1 MYWALA
7 LTASICQAQH
17 LTDLLEEQYESY
29 YSEGSNLR
37 VELTLNQTKYAP
49 GDTLWLQAYVIDG
62 SIMSSSGK
70 QILEVNL
77 VDSQGQSRQSIR
89 FMTRNG
95 LGSNQ
100 MVLSDDLEAGYYLI
114 TAHFPF
120 TGAEQGHLLFER
132 EVTIVKDKVLG
143 PIRNNIQVA
152 VEGGSLLGGVSN
164 TVVVK
169 TDPAMDSLLLMT
181 RAGVVT
187 QTVPLVGGWSRFSF
201 TPERR
206 GAYLLQT
213 SNGLSRVDLPVAS
226 NGGIALHKLP
236 SEAGKGVSFE
246 MRIPSGSALQGKRLV
261 GIVTSGGEVV
271 HSVTMDVAET
281 DLRLTVPAGALP
293 PGRSQLSVFDSDGR
307 VMAQRRFENGQK
319 VVAGLNLDGKTFLAG
334 EKVAIDISLNSE
346 EGMALS
352 GNGTLRVLNRAV
364 LSGSSSLNG
373 DGTSRFL
380 DTSADPKIRDMA
392 LVLLG
397 VEEDWDQIRMGKE
410 PGWPRR
416 GSSRI
421 RLEGSPTLHGL
432 RLPRDTK
439 LTIYLQRHNWPYPGL
454 VEPDGSIS
462 LSVPDFYG
470 DEDLFYLTE
479 FSGSIRSDLT
489 IAWDQPSI
497 SWPRAPVA
505 TIGDMS
511 DSYAIFSGKRQ
522 LIRRSYEVFTN
533 SSFVPTEAAALTPRP
548 LEEVVNKYD
557 QVYDLDDYVS
567 FQSVEEV
574 VKEII
579 RPLTHAKIGGQSV
592 VKFKYLRD
600 PPTGNP
606 LYFIDGHATLDTE
619 HFLSLPTSDIHT
631 ISIVKDYRKI
641 SRLGLIGRNGIVVV
655 DSKSGSLGEAL
666 INEATSIRGLN
677 AAMRFPTLSGNQSA
691 IPEFRSTIFWAPE
704 VPINAGKGT
713 VEFFLSDDIGEM
725 DVILEGYTVDGSY
738 FRESVLLN
746 VLPTNG
752 N

>member
-1 MYWALA
+1 MFWT
-7 LTASICQAQH
+7 LTLTVSICQAQH
-17 LTDLLEEQYESY
+17 LPDLLEEQYEGY
-29 YSEGSNLR
+29 YGNGPNLR
-37 VELTLNQTKYAP
+37 VELMLNQTKYAP
-49 GDTLWLQAYVIDG
+49 GDTLWLQAYLIDG
-62 SIMSSSGK
+62 GLMSSSGK

-77 VDSQGQSRQSIR
+77 VDHRGQSRQQIR
-89 FMTRNG
+89 FMTKDG

-120 TGAEQGHLLFER
+120 TGAEQGHILFQR
-132 EVTIVKDKVLG
+132 EVAIVSDKVLR
-143 PIRNNIQVA
+143 PIRNSIQVA
-152 VEGGSLLGGVSN
+152 VEGGSLVAGVSN

-169 TDPAMDSLLLMT
+169 TDLALDSLLLK
-181 RAGVVT
+181 RSGSVIL
-187 QTVPLVGGWSRFSF
+187 TVPVLDGWSRFSF
-201 TPERR
+201 TPER
-206 GAYLLQT
+206 GDTYLLQT
-213 SNGLSRVDLPVAS
+213 SDGLSRANLPVVS
-226 NGGIALHKLP
+226 NDGIALGRLT
-236 SEAGKGVSFE
+236 SEEGEGATFE
-246 MRIPSGSALQGKRLV
+246 MRIPPESSFRGQRLI

-271 HSVTMDVAET
+271 HSVTMDVLE
-281 DLRLTVPAGALP
+281 DDWRLVVPAGALP
-293 PGRSQLSVFDSDGR
+293 PGSSELSVFDSDGR

-319 VVAGLNLDGKTFLAG
+319 VVADLRTEGGTFLSG
-334 EKVAIDISLNSE
+334 EKVTIDISLNSE
-346 EGMALS
+346 EGVALS
-352 GNGTLRVLNRAV
+352 GNATLRILNRSV
-364 LSGSSSLNG
+364 LSRGSYPNG
-373 DGTSRFL
+373 DATWGSL
-380 DTSADPKIRDMA
+380 DTSTDPKIRDMA
-392 LVLLG
+392 LVLVG
-397 VEEDWDQIRMGKE
+397 AEEDWDQMRVGKE

-421 RLEGSPTLHGL
+421 RLEGHPTLHGL

-489 IAWDQPSI
+489 IAWDQSSI
-497 SWPRAPVA
+497 SWPRAPEA
-505 TIGDMS
+505 TAGDAP
-511 DSYAIFSGKRQ
+511 DNYAIFYGKRQ
-522 LIRRSYEVFTN
+522 LIRRSYVVFTN
-533 SSFVPTEAAALTPRP
+533 SNFVPTEPAALTPRP

-567 FQSVEEV
+567 FQSMEEV
-574 VKEII
+574 VKAII
-579 RPLTHAKIGGQSV
+579 RPLTHARVGGQSV

-619 HFLSLPTSDIHT
+619 HFLSLPTSDIKT

-666 INEATSIRGLN
+666 MNEETNIRGLN
-677 AAMRFPTLSGNQSA
+677 AAISFPALSGRQSA

-704 VPINAGKGT
+704 VPINGGKGT
-713 VEFFLSDDIGEM
+713 IEFFLSDDIGEM

-746 VLPTNG
+746 VLPANG
-752 N
+752 D